1 VRQPINWVLDLDVVR
16 CVASFDR
23 AWLERFLQHRI
34 GDRRLLRRIQKWL
47 KAGGLEDHVVI
58 EPDTGVVQGAVVSPL
73 LAHIYRYYV
82 LDLWAHQW
90 RRRHAQGAVII
101 TRYADGTPVQA

>member
-1 VRQPINWVLDLDVVR
+1 MGGCFDSV
-16 CVASFDR
+16 DR

-34 GDRRLLRRIQKWL
+34 GDRRLLRLIRKWL
-47 KAGGLEDHVVI
+47 KAGVLEDHVVI

-73 LAHIYRYYV
+73 LSNIYLHDV

-101 TRYADGTPVQA
+101 TRYADGTPVPACHRHKR